1 MKQYLIKILA
11 LLLVGLL
18 LLGVSACK
26 KDDET
31 DTPDTSDT
39 VAEEENGEE
48 TPSDEESDGD
58 EDGQPA
64 LATKT
69 LKLHSRTVGS
79 RNIGVRHI
87 ESASQINCDAAGS
100 GVELNI
106 KLEGNEMTFVVSAS
120 ATCRFRAYVDGNEW
134 KNADGSVYF
143 TVGTED
149 TSITL
154 GGLTEGEHNIRLI
167 KVTDAIT
174 AQAQIKSLTYAGTIK
189 TEPTDKSLYIEFV
202 GDAFTGGSGR
212 DSDVAMLYSYKTAI
226 AMNADYSIHAF
237 DGHGLLAG
245 ERKVIDNYGK
255 TSPTRDATASYDF
268 GRKADMVVVNIG
280 AVDIEG
286 DVSAEDFASAY
297 NDLLV
302 SIRRENGADC
312 KIYCLY
318 GVGGD
323 KYNDAIKQSCQ
334 SLGGD
339 TAGYYTLDITGMSQ
353 DDIATALTE
362 KLNATKDNTVVPSE
376 LKGVGTVIEWSDDR
390 S

>member
-11 LLLVGLL
+11 LLLVGLM

-26 KDDET
+26 KDGET
-31 DTPDTSDT
+31 DVPDTSDT

-48 TPSDEESDGD
+48 TPSDGESDGG
-58 EDGQPA
+58 EDGQPV
-64 LATKT
+64 LVTKT

-106 KLEGNEMTFVVSAS
+106 KLEGTEITFVAS
-120 ATCRFRAYVDGNEW
+120 ANAACRFRAYVDDVEW

-154 GGLTEGEHNIRLI
+154 GGLTEGEHNVRLI

-202 GDAFTGGSGR
+202 GDAFTGGSGS
-212 DSDVAMLYSYKTAI
+212 DSDVAMLYSYKTAT

-237 DGHGLLAG
+237 DGQGLLAG
-245 ERKVIDNYGK
+245 ERKVTENYGK
-255 TSPTRDATASYDF
+255 TSPTRDATESYDF
-268 GRKADMVVVNIG
+268 GREADMVVVNIG
-280 AVDIEG
+280 AVDIAG
-286 DVSAEDFASAY
+286 DISAEDFASAY

-302 SIRRENGADC
+302 NIRRKNGADC
-312 KIYCLY
+312 RIYCLY

-334 SLGGD
+334 ALGGN
-339 TAGYYTLDITGMSQ
+339 TAGYYTLDITDMSQ
-353 DDIATALTE
+353 DAVAAALTE
-362 KLNATKDNTVVPSE
+362 KLNATKDNTVVPSQ
-376 LKGVGTVIEWSDDR
+376 LKGVGTIIEWKDDR